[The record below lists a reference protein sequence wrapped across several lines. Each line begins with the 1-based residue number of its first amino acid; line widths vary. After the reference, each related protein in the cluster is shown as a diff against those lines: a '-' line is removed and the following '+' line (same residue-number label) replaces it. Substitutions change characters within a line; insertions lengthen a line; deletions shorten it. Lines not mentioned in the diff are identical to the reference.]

1 MENCSCVKVDAKT
14 FDWIYFWAGVSWFIA
29 GYFCMKCV
37 VKGGEYY
44 EHAQKLDGDCC
55 CGRGEVKEEEN
66 NDTKDK
72 Q

>member
-1 MENCSCVKVDAKT
+1 MENCSWVKVDAKT
-14 FDWIYFWAGVSWFIA
+14 FDWIYFWAGVSWFIT

-44 EHAQKLDGDCC
+44 EHGKNLEEKE
-55 CGRGEVKEEEN
+55 GEVKVEDN